1 MILQSLVL
9 LILTMAHPMRDVGL
23 QNTKRK
29 LRSNSTNTKMSNTI
43 SIYNVIVRHAMSECT
58 GPLYVVSPTEVI
70 PSPGYANWIKDA
82 LGEATRKGYAS
93 EAVVTEWRKAMKKPT
108 TVSGI
113 KVEGIKIVRASSIRP
128 LFLVS
133 PDWALFLKKH
143 PDTSL
148 LFVSNIGLS
157 KDSSAAIVGASL
169 SWGRDPTDFWEK
181 IFYLKQDKGLWT
193 ISWSQQVAPRQD
205 EL

>member
-9 LILTMAHPMRDVGL
+9 IILTSGHPMRDEEL
-23 QNTKRK
+23 QSSQRK
-29 LRSNSTNTKMSNTI
+29 LRTNSTTTKMSNTI
-43 SIYNVIVRHAMSECT
+43 SIYEVIVRHALSECT
-58 GPLYVVSPTEVI
+58 GPLFVVSPTEVI
-70 PSPGYANWIKDA
+70 PSPGYANWIKEA

-93 EAVVTEWRKAMKKPT
+93 DAVISEWRQAMRKPT
-108 TVSGI
+108 AVSGI
-113 KVEGIKIVRASSIRP
+113 KADGIKIVRASTIRP

-133 PDWALFLKKH
+133 PDWSLFLKKH
-143 PDTSL
+143 PNTAL

-157 KDSSAAIVGASL
+157 KDSSSAIVGASL

-181 IFYLKQDKGLWT
+181 IFCLKQDKGLWT